1 MALYDHNSAKMD
13 YSIMN
18 KLDNILKLPFHLV
31 FKIAVILTFGKKH
44 CKSAF
49 LKTS

>member
-18 KLDNILKLPFHLV
+18 KLDNIILKA
-31 FKIAVILTFGKKH
+31 AVSSHIQDSSNTKYLLLARSIVTGLF
-44 CKSAF
+44 
-49 LKTS
+49 